1 MPKRR
6 DANHAEIRDA
16 FRSLGA
22 SVADTA
28 DLGSGFPDLVVG
40 WRGYN
45 YLVEVKTR
53 TGKLT
58 PDEVKFFDNWKGQTV
73 IVGTVDDAH
82 RLLDAW
88 S

>member
-16 FRSLGA
+16 FRALGA

-28 DLGSGFPDLVVG
+28 DLGDGFPDLVVG
-40 WRGYN
+40 WRGCN
-45 YLVEVKTR
+45 YLVEIKTR

-58 PDEVKFFDNWKGQTV
+58 PDEVKFFDAWKGQAV
-73 IVGTVDDAH
+73 IVRTVDDAQK
-82 RLLDAW
+82 LLDAW